1 MNKNEKDNNIIE
13 SGKRKRKNDIIF
25 ISVLLSAV
33 ILMGACFFFIRP
45 EGELVK
51 VTVDKELFGE
61 YPLSEDI
68 TVEIRSGSGLN
79 VLVIKD
85 GKAYVSEASCPDGIC
100 SAHKPISREGESI
113 ICLPNKVVVTVVS
126 SDTEGPDIIV

>member
-1 MNKNEKDNNIIE
+1 MNKNEKDNNIPE

-33 ILMGACFFFIRP
+33 MLIGACFFFIRP

-68 TVEIRSGSGLN
+68 TVEIRSGEGIN
-79 VLVIKD
+79 ILVIKD

-126 SDTEGPDIIV
+126 SDTESPDIIV

>member
-1 MNKNEKDNNIIE
+1 MNKNEKDNNIPE

-33 ILMGACFFFIRP
+33 MLIGACFFFIRP

-68 TVEIRSGSGLN
+68 TVEIRSGDGLN
-79 VLVIKD
+79 ILVIKD

>member
-61 YPLSEDI
+61 YPLLEDI
-68 TVEIRSGSGLN
+68 TVEIRSGDGLN
-79 VLVIKD
+79 ILVIKD

>member
-1 MNKNEKDNNIIE
+1 MNKNEKDNNILE

-45 EGELVK
+45 EGEFVK

-68 TVEIRSGSGLN
+68 TVEIRSGDGLN
-79 VLVIKD
+79 ILVIKD